1 MADKHDRDCSY
12 TEVLF
17 GRNSEG
23 HETSRKKHE
32 RIVDNIKCIFN
43 MGPVVA

>member
-1 MADKHDRDCSY
+1 MADKHERDCSY

-23 HETSRKKHE
+23 QKTSRKKQE
-32 RIVDNIKCIFN
+32 RIVDNIKCIFT
-43 MGPVVA
+43 GGELL